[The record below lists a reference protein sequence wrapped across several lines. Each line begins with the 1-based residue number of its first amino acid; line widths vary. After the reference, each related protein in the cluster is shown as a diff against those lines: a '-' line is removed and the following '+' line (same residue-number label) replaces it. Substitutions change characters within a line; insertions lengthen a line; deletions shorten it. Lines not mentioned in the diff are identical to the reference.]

1 MNIIPLIYI
10 ENGVLLMN
18 RDGEQLSI
26 DELFQR
32 VQKDTMLY
40 VLDFDGIE
48 HDNPQLD
55 LYQKLSDHCI
65 LWVDAGPRM
74 LDDVMDMIMAGA
86 TNITLREELWPATD
100 IHGIQE
106 ITEGEMYLAVDPQ
119 QEKTTIEPLL
129 LKEIAGV
136 IIFNNDN
143 QNSIDFQFR
152 GFFKE
157 FATNPKIYLYDVP
170 SMDVAYW
177 EGRGVTGIL
186 VDLKKKEMV

>member
-86 TNITLREELWPATD
+86 TNITLREELWPAID
-100 IHGIQE
+100 ILGIQD
-106 ITEGEMYLAVDPQ
+106 ISEGEMYLAVDPQ
-119 QEKTTIEPLL
+119 QQETTIEPLL
-129 LKEIAGV
+129 LKELTGV

-143 QNSIDFQFR
+143 QISIDIRSR
-152 GFFKE
+152 GFLKE
-157 FATNPKIYLYDVP
+157 FATNQKIYLSDVP
-170 SMDVAYW
+170 SADVAYW

-186 VDLKKKEMV
+186 ADLKKKEMV